1 MRRRL
6 RAAREQV
13 DFDSSVNMVRALGR
27 FLRGK
32 DHRAMS
38 VGPGSRTLAAL
49 ATAPPA
55 RVRRLTFRAMG
66 YLQGLPLQRAR
77 QIRQEDLDHWV
88 VRQYGPGPFPAV
100 VVGAASGAA
109 LHLAAALGAPF
120 LPQTTLVAVRDVA
133 THPDD
138 PVGAMHALAP
148 TARLIAEN
156 NPDLSVYHMHDPAQ
170 DRPMLEAMAYMR
182 LKRLRLGRAY
192 ERFLEERLVE
202 GGTVILLDCTRTW
215 RSTATGERSCFQF
228 GCLGGLTEEEYFD
241 GDERVTRYLEDEGSP
256 RRRWE
261 PPEPDDK
268 RAEAEWGLDAAIV
281 PDLEELAER
290 HGHRLRRLS
299 FPEPQDLSPFVADLY
314 RWWHRRRD
322 LPADRLVVESYVQAD
337 PHWMLRTGS
346 VPFWMRFNMG
356 SDYEELDSYLRSAQP
371 YRSIHLNV
379 FSQGLWSPAV
389 VPIPQWQ
396 ELISRYA
403 TEQAEIIG
411 VDTRA
416 YPSDT
421 GSSLRYQPAYRALPA
436 RHPMPPPLPPAAVD
450 DFLAQAGTDYTLTW
464 R

>member
-6 RAAREQV
+6 RAARSQV

-55 RVRRLTFRAMG
+55 PVRRLTYRAMG
-66 YLQGLPLQRAR
+66 LIQGLPLHRAR
-77 QIRQEDLDHWV
+77 QVSREDLDHWV
-88 VRQYGPGPFPAV
+88 VQQYKGGPYPAV

-109 LHLAAALGAPF
+109 FHLAAALGAPF
-120 LPQTTLVAVRDVA
+120 LPQTTLVSVRNLA

-138 PVGAMHALAP
+138 PVSAMHALAP
-148 TARLIAEN
+148 TARLIAAN

-182 LKRLRLGRAY
+182 LKRLRLGPTY
-192 ERFLEERLVE
+192 TRFLAERLAG

-215 RSTATGERSCFQF
+215 RSTSTGERSCFQF
-228 GCLGGLTEEEYFD
+228 GCLGGLTEEQYFD
-241 GDERVTRYLEDEGSP
+241 GDDSVARYLEREGSP
-256 RRRWE
+256 RRRWD

-281 PDLEELAER
+281 PDLEELVGR

-299 FPEPQDLSPFVADLY
+299 FAEPQDLSPFVADLH
-314 RWWHRRRD
+314 RWWYRRRD
-322 LPADRLVVESYVQAD
+322 LPADRLVIESYVQAD

-346 VPFWMRFNMG
+346 VPFWLRFNMG
-356 SDYEELDSYLRSAQP
+356 NDREELEHYLGTAEP
-371 YRSIHLNV
+371 YRSIHLNL
-379 FSQGLWSPAV
+379 FSQGLWSPGV
-389 VPIPQWQ
+389 VPIPEWL
-396 ELISRYA
+396 ELINQYA
-403 TEQAEIIG
+403 TQHAEIIG

-436 RHPMPPPLPPAAVD
+436 RHPMPPPLSPDTVD
-450 DFLAQAGTDYTLTW
+450 DFLAQAGTEYALTW